1 AQEAPQQ
8 RVWLAQ
14 LLLYY
19 FVAADCTG
27 AAAKL
32 GPIIANT
39 LRKLGGQQ
47 RQRLQQ
53 ANAID
58 AALMALNKNDMASAI
73 KIALVIDKIYT
84 QCLGRRSPIK
94 QLTPRALE

>member
-1 AQEAPQQ
+1 TISRNHATN
-8 RVWLAQ
+8 
-14 LLLYY
+14 
-19 FVAADCTG
+19 CIG
-27 AAAKL
+27 ATTKL
-32 GPIIANT
+32 GPIIANAI
-39 LRKLGGQQ
+39 RKLRGQQ

-94 QLTPRALE
+94 QLTPRAL